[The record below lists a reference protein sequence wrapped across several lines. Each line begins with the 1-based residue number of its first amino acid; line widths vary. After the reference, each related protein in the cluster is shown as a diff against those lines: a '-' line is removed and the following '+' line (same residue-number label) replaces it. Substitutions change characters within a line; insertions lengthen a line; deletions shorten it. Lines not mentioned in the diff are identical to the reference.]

1 MCGIYLQMITI
12 LDMARQYQEILALLT
27 IVSAAGFVF
36 GLLAVS
42 KLVCWLPANYF
53 MGYGTPGPAP
63 KLLRRR
69 VRVLK
74 NLAGLVLILLGF
86 VMLFVPGQGL
96 LTLFLGI
103 VVMDLPGK
111 KKLIIWLIRMRQIQS
126 SLNWIRKKNRRP
138 PFVFPDRII
147 KSRKAGTP

>member
-1 MCGIYLQMITI
+1 MCGIYLQMNMF
-12 LDMARQYQEILALLT
+12 LDMVRQYQEILALLT

-42 KLVCWLPANYF
+42 RLVCWLPANYF
-53 MGYGTPGPAP
+53 MDYGTPGPAP

-69 VRVLK
+69 VRLVK
-74 NLAGLVLILLGF
+74 NLAGLILVFLGL

-103 VVMDLPGK
+103 VVMDFPGK
-111 KKLIIWLIRMRQIQS
+111 KKLIIWLIRMRQIQA
-126 SLNWIRKKNRRP
+126 SLNWIRKRKGRP
-138 PFVFPDRII
+138 PFVFPARLT
-147 KSRKAGTP
+147 KSRKADTP

>member
-1 MCGIYLQMITI
+1 MNTV

-42 KLVCWLPANYF
+42 RLVCWLPATYF
-53 MGYGTPGPAP
+53 MDYGAPGPAP

-69 VRVLK
+69 VQVVK
-74 NLAGLVLILLGF
+74 NLAGLVLVFLGF

-103 VVMDLPGK
+103 VVMDFPGK
-111 KKLIIWLIRMRQIQS
+111 KKLIIWLIRMRQIQT
-126 SLNWIRKKNRRP
+126 SLNWIRKKKGRS
-138 PFVFPDRII
+138 PFVFPEKDRY
-147 KSRKAGTP
+147 R